1 MAPEMIKRQPYGT
14 KVDLWSLG
22 VVVMEM
28 VEKTPPYHNC
38 RSLRAMFNTA
48 SKGAP
53 PLKKPKKWSN
63 EFKSFLSRSLEM
75 DPDKRASADELLEV
89 HIFHPFSFRF
99 VSFLFFVLTHPP
111 LLGRIHNREGGTA
124 DQAYSGNW
132 GCFLRQL
139 NTHERILR
147 GSNKTVPVLLFFYS
161 TTLFPSSILLAA
173 PSLFVFKL
181 RPEKSCSRIFL

>member
-28 VEKTPPYHNC
+28 VEKSPPYHNC

-48 SKGAP
+48 TKGAP

-89 HIFHPFSFRF
+89 LSVSSFFSFF
-99 VSFLFFVLTHPP
+99 SFLFFSFLELWTLTL
-111 LLGRIHNREGGTA
+111 LLG
-124 DQAYSGNW
+124 
-132 GCFLRQL
+132 
-139 NTHERILR
+139 
-147 GSNKTVPVLLFFYS
+147 
-161 TTLFPSSILLAA
+161 
-173 PSLFVFKL
+173 
-181 RPEKSCSRIFL
+181 